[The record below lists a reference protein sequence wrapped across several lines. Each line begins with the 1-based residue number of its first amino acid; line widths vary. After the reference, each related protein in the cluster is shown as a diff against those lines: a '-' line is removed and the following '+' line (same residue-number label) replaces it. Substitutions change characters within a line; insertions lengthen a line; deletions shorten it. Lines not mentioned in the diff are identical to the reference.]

1 MNETVA
7 RYRASMKNYWG
18 AMGKKQKIWLGAT
31 LGVLLLTIILLTAIL
46 SKTQYE
52 TVFNELDTTDAQAI
66 MTYLDSSNI
75 AYKLENAGSSIAV
88 PSSDADRVRVGAG
101 SQGLVQNGSMGF
113 EAFSASS
120 SQFGMTDN
128 EFNVRYK
135 NALNGE
141 IQQLLNAMQG
151 VSSSKVVVNLPKES
165 VFAQPDEGS
174 GASVSVVMKF
184 KPGFRPSQDEID
196 GYFNLVKTSVPNLKV
211 EDITITSPQGE
222 LTPSSKA
229 GGALAGTGSADS
241 QFQIKKKYEAELKRN
256 IEQFLGPMLGS
267 ENLVVSVTS
276 SLNFDQTNRVEDLVK
291 PLDDNNNNGI
301 VVSQQE
307 ESESSEGSNGSVGGV
322 AGTGETDVPGYSSTD
337 GANSTTEKN
346 SRTTNYDVNRIK
358 NTVVGG
364 PYSVKDLSISVGLPT
379 NLLNP
384 ETQNQITQY
393 LTSFVRSQLIDSGQD
408 VSNDALISKKVSVIG
423 QNFAGS
429 GGSLGA
435 AGLSAGWIAA
445 IAVAAAALIGGIIL
459 AIRRRRRNAEEEF
472 VEELPPRVEYPSIN
486 LDSMNND
493 SQVRKNLET
502 LAKRKPDEF
511 VNLLRTWLV
520 EE

>member
-1 MNETVA
+1 MNETIA
-7 RYRASMKNYWG
+7 RYSASVKNYWG
-18 AMGKKQKIWLGAT
+18 AMGKRQKIWLGAT
-31 LGVLLLTIILLTAIL
+31 LGVLLLTIILLTSIL

-66 MTYLDSSNI
+66 INYLDSSKV
-75 AYKLENAGSSIAV
+75 AYKLENGGSSIAV
-88 PSSDADRVRVGAG
+88 PSSEADRIRVGAG
-101 SQGLVQNGSMGF
+101 SQGLVQNGSIGF

-151 VSSSKVVVNLPKES
+151 VASTKVVVNLPKES
-165 VFAQPDEGS
+165 VFAQTQEES
-174 GASVSVVMKF
+174 GASASVVMKF

-196 GYFNLVKTSVPNLKV
+196 GYFNLVKTSVPNLRV

-222 LTPSSKA
+222 LNPSEKA
-229 GGALAGTGSADS
+229 GGAPGSTGSADS
-241 QFQIKKKYEAELKRN
+241 LFQIKKKYEAELKRN

-276 SLNFDQTNRVEDLVK
+276 SLNFDQTNRVEDLVR
-291 PLDDNNNNGI
+291 PLDDNGNNGI
-301 VVSQQE
+301 IISQQE
-307 ESESSEGSNGSVGGV
+307 STESTEGSSGDPGGV
-322 AGTGETDVPGYSSTD
+322 AGTGETDVPNYSSSAT
-337 GANSTTEKN
+337 GSSTSEK
-346 SRTTNYDVNRIK
+346 SDRTTNYDVNRIK
-358 NTVVGG
+358 NTIVGG
-364 PYSVKDLSISVGLPT
+364 PYAVKDLSISVGLPI
-379 NLLNP
+379 NLLNQ
-384 ETQNQITQY
+384 ETQDQITQY

-408 VSNDALISKKVSVIG
+408 VTNDELIAKKVSVIG
-423 QNFAGS
+423 QNFAQAASAS
-429 GGSLGA
+429 GT
-435 AGLSAGWIAA
+435 AGLSGIWWAA
-445 IAVAAAALIGGIIL
+445 IGVAAAALVAGIIF
-459 AIRRRRRNAEEEF
+459 AIRRRRQNA
-472 VEELPPRVEYPSIN
+472 VEETIEELSPRVEYPSIN
-486 LDSMNND
+486 LDSVSND

>member
-1 MNETVA
+1 
-7 RYRASMKNYWG
+7 
-18 AMGKKQKIWLGAT
+18 MGKKQKIWLGAT

-46 SKTQYE
+46 TKTQYE

-66 MTYLDSSNI
+66 MNYLDSSNV
-75 AYKLENAGSSIAV
+75 AYKLENGGSSIAV
-88 PSSDADRVRVGAG
+88 PSSEADRVRVAAG
-101 SQGLVQNGSMGF
+101 SQGLVQNGSIGF

-141 IQQLLNAMQG
+141 VQQLLNAMQG
-151 VSSSKVVVNLPKES
+151 VSTSKVVVNLPKES

-196 GYFNLVKTSVPNLKV
+196 GYFNLVKTSIPNLKV
-211 EDITITSPQGE
+211 TDITITSPQGE
-222 LTPSSKA
+222 LSPSSKA
-229 GGALAGTGSADS
+229 GGVLSGTGDTESL
-241 QFQIKKKYEAELKRN
+241 FQIRKKYEAELKRN
-256 IEQFLGPMLGS
+256 IEEFLGPMLGS

-276 SLNFDQTNRVEDLVK
+276 SLNFDQTNRVEDLVS
-291 PLDDNNNNGI
+291 PLEGNNNNGI
-301 VVSQQE
+301 IISQQE
-307 ESESSEGSNGSVGGV
+307 ENESSEGSAGDVGGV
-322 AGTGETDVPGYSSTD
+322 AGTGETDVPGYSSAASGSNT
-337 GANSTTEKN
+337 SEKS

-364 PYSVKDLSISVGLPT
+364 PYAVKDLSVSIGLP
-379 NLLNP
+379 NDLLNQ
-384 ETQNQITQY
+384 ETRDQITNY

-408 VSNDALISKKVSVIG
+408 VSNDDLIAKKVAVIG

-429 GGSLGA
+429 STA
-435 AGLSAGWIAA
+435 AGVGGLSTAWMIA
-445 IAVAAAALIGGIIL
+445 IGVAAAALVAGIIF
-459 AIRRRRRNAEEEF
+459 AVRKRRRNVEEEF
-472 VEELPPRVEYPSIN
+472 IEELPPRVEYPSIN
-486 LDSMNND
+486 LESVNNE

-511 VNLLRTWLV
+511 VSLLRTWLV